1 MTYKKSL
8 GGLIMLKISENEVL
22 EAFNRILPY
31 LMVLFDDEASFAIT
45 DEDKYLLIENCSNL
59 HIKGKAGD
67 IITNGGA
74 IQKAI
79 SSGKT
84 VIMDVPKE
92 VYGVPFKSY
101 AIPIKNDNNKV
112 VGSIVVGKSLE
123 KRNQVLATS
132 EALAASLEQ
141 ISASIQSLTEGVQ
154 SVVSSNSEILSEVKV
169 AKESAKGTDEI
180 LRFVENVS
188 HQTNLLGI
196 NAAIEAARAGDLG
209 KGFGVVAQEIRKLSA
224 SSSESIKKINGVVNK
239 IEGSVGKIST
249 KVSDTS
255 TIFESQAAAFEEI
268 SASIQELSANA
279 NILDQLA
286 RKL

>member
-1 MTYKKSL
+1 
-8 GGLIMLKISENEVL
+8 MLKISENEVL
-22 EAFNRILPY
+22 ESFNTVLPY
-31 LMVLFDDEASFAIT
+31 LMLLFDDEASFAIT
-45 DEDKYLLIENCSNL
+45 DENKYLLIENCSNL
-59 HIKGKAGD
+59 QIKAKVGD
-67 IITNGGA
+67 IIPKGGA
-74 IQKAI
+74 IHKAI

-84 VIMDVPKE
+84 IIMDVPKE
-92 VYGVPFKSY
+92 VYGIPFKSY
-101 AIPIKNDNNKV
+101 AIPIKNDNNIV

-123 KRNQVLATS
+123 KRNQVLSTS
-132 EALAASLEQ
+132 EAVAASLEQ

-154 SVVSSNSEILSEVKV
+154 KVVNSNNEILSEVKV
-169 AKESAKGTDEI
+169 AKESTKGTDDI

-196 NAAIEAARAGDLG
+196 NAAIEAARAGELG

-224 SSSESIKKINGVVNK
+224 SSSESIKKINGVLTK

-255 TIFESQAAAFEEI
+255 AIFELQAAAFEEI

-279 NILDQLA
+279 NVLDQLA